1 MKKQFLAATLPLLM
15 SFSVAAESTATDTI
29 ATQSES
35 HPATLS
41 NADISGFRVGAGV
54 LNHDSDDLLD
64 DATGYVIEAG
74 YDINKIFGVSARYS
88 NATFDNDNIQNPS
101 KLPGDVEISTWG
113 LYSDIG
119 YTLIGKNNFAIKPY
133 GLVGVERINVVTD
146 LGNENFDE
154 SEYAFAIGTGVRA
167 TFNKH
172 FVLAAEY
179 KFSSV
184 DVPEYQDLDLDT
196 FSLIVNYKF

>member
-1 MKKQFLAATLPLLM
+1 MKKQFLAAVLPLLV
-15 SFSVAAESTATDTI
+15 SFSVAAENTAID
-29 ATQSES
+29 
-35 HPATLS
+35 S
-41 NADISGFRVGAGV
+41 NAANNKSLDSALANTDISGFRVGAGV

-74 YDINKIFGVSARYS
+74 YDINKIFGVSGRYS
-88 NATFDNDNIQNPS
+88 NATFDNDNTQNPS
-101 KLPGDVEISTWG
+101 KLPGDVEVSTFG
-113 LYSDIG
+113 LYTDIG
-119 YTLIGKNNFAIKPY
+119 YTLIGRNNFAIKPY
-133 GLVGVERINVVTD
+133 GLLGVERIGVSTD
-146 LGNENFDE
+146 LGNENFDN

-172 FVLAAEY
+172 FVLSAEY

-184 DVPEYQDLDLDT
+184 DVPEYNDLDLDT

>member
-1 MKKQFLAATLPLLM
+1 MKKQFLAAILPLLV
-15 SFSVAAESTATDTI
+15 SFSAAAENTVIDSDAANNESVLANTDV
-29 ATQSES
+29 
-35 HPATLS
+35 
-41 NADISGFRVGAGV
+41 SGFRVGAGV
-54 LNHDSDDLLD
+54 LNHESDDLLD

-101 KLPGDVEISTWG
+101 KLPGEVEISTFG
-113 LYSDIG
+113 LYTDIG
-119 YTLIGKNNFAIKPY
+119 YTLIGKNDFTLKPY
-133 GLVGVERINVVTD
+133 GLLGVEHINASTNLD
-146 LGNENFDE
+146 NNKFDE
-154 SEYAFAIGTGVRA
+154 NEYALAIGTGIRA

-184 DVPEYQDLDLDT
+184 DVPEYNDLDLDT

>member
-1 MKKQFLAATLPLLM
+1 MKKQFLAAILPFLV
-15 SFSVAAESTATDTI
+15 SFSAAAENTAIDSDAANNESLHSALANTDV
-29 ATQSES
+29 
-35 HPATLS
+35 
-41 NADISGFRVGAGV
+41 SGFRVGAGV

-74 YDINKIFGVSARYS
+74 YDINKIFGVSGRYS
-88 NATFDNDNIQNPS
+88 NATFDNDNTQNPS
-101 KLPGDVEISTWG
+101 KLPGDVEISTFG
-113 LYSDIG
+113 LYTDIG
-119 YTLIGKNNFAIKPY
+119 YTLIGRNNFTIKPY
-133 GLVGVERINVVTD
+133 GLLGVERIGVSTD
-146 LGNENFDE
+146 LGNERFDD

-184 DVPEYQDLDLDT
+184 DVPEYNDLDLDT